1 MSESSIRTIFR
12 VCVVNAVRRGESLME
27 ALLKDSQA
35 ALVADEA
42 AQRNVQERQRLAD
55 ALRLLREQEA
65 VLIKAYPMAL
75 LEIFADGPEA
85 ARKGADSGILDF
97 GELSIMDDA
106 DMQVQMEFSRAQ
118 QSAMHATDAALSE
131 LNTLVSAAQGLP
143 RVQPE
148 RNPLR
153 PESYI
158 RALQRVV
165 SDVGVPGDVRQVWM
179 QYLRD
184 RIGPLLSD
192 EYKSASQALRAQGV
206 QPVGY
211 AVLGTPAGGARHSQY
226 GGGYAHSG
234 GYGDPHSGYSRSG
247 TTTGWN
253 SGYTSPEAEEAM
265 LTVGLLRQMLA
276 AEPIDSRMGLGA
288 STHGALVSGYYNPQ
302 GVAAAEAMDDI
313 AQLERLVGRLAQAPG
328 SHSQSAPLMA
338 GWRGQPQA
346 MPGVVYAAA
355 PQGMESQGAT
365 MAEEVVSRMVE
376 HIVQDGRLK
385 PSVQRAVRNLEPAL
399 LQLVRYDARFFED
412 DTHPARRL
420 LDEVTERSCA
430 FSSESDPGFSR
441 FMRVV
446 NEAVVHLS
454 GLDIRDAT
462 PFASVLTALEAAWST
477 QAQKEQQAQAARDA
491 QQQAQLQAQ
500 KLSDRRTRLAEQV
513 ASNIRKLRDIGQVP
527 DDVMDFTTGAWAEV
541 IAHAQLNQGEGRGD
555 DPGGYLALVPELF
568 WSVQP
573 ALVGTDTQRLSA
585 VLPGL
590 QATLQRGLQSVGR
603 SQMQIDAFL
612 LRLETVH
619 DEVIAAALAKAGQA
633 EPALEGLEGL
643 AGDAPDSLA
652 PVDTHAVMLEQ
663 ASAPAPAEAASAA
676 PAAEVDPHP
685 EFRVGA
691 WVELA
696 SKRGPVRTQLTWAS
710 PHKTLFLFTAQD
722 NSTQS
727 MTRRVR
733 DKLLAEGSL
742 RVLPGPP
749 SSEGRSSRSS
759 RNSRSSPL
767 R

>member
-1 MSESSIRTIFR
+1 
-12 VCVVNAVRRGESLME
+12 ME
-27 ALLKDSQA
+27 ALLKDTQG
-35 ALVADEA
+35 ALSADEA

-65 VLIKAYPMAL
+65 VLVKAYPMAL

-85 ARKGADSGILDF
+85 ARKGTDSGMLSF

-165 SDVGVPGDVRQVWM
+165 SEVGVPSDMRQIWM

-211 AVLGTPAGGARHSQY
+211 AVLGTPSSGGRHSQY
-226 GGGYAHSG
+226 GGGYAHST

-247 TTTGWN
+247 AATGWG
-253 SGYTSPEAEEAM
+253 SGFASPEAEEAM

-288 STHGALVSGYYNPQ
+288 STHGGLVSGYFNPQ
-302 GVAAAEAMDDI
+302 GAAAAEAMEDM
-313 AQLERLVGRLAQAPG
+313 AQLERLVGRLVQAPAT
-328 SHSQSAPLMA
+328 HSQTAPLMA
-338 GWRGQPQA
+338 GWRGQAPAGA
-346 MPGVVYAAA
+346 MPGVVYAAV
-355 PQGMESQGAT
+355 PQSMEASGAT

-412 DTHPARRL
+412 DAHPARRL

-430 FSSESDPGFSR
+430 FASESDPGFSR

-462 PFASVLTALEAAWST
+462 PFAAVLTALEAAWST
-477 QAQKEQQAQAARDA
+477 QAQKAQQAQAARDA
-491 QQQAQLQAQ
+491 QAQAELQAQ
-500 KLSDRRTRLAEQV
+500 KLSERRTRLAEQV
-513 ASNIRKLRDIGQVP
+513 AQNIRKLRDIGQVP
-527 DDVMDFTTGAWAEV
+527 PDVMDFTTGPWAEV
-541 IAHAQLNQGEGRGD
+541 IAHAQLNQGEAQGD

-573 ALVGTDTQRLSA
+573 ALVGTDTQRLHA

-590 QATLQRGLQSVGR
+590 QATLQHGLLSVGR

-612 LRLETVH
+612 LRLESVH
-619 DEVIAAALAKAGQA
+619 DEVVAAALAAA
-633 EPALEGLEGL
+633 NHSEPALAGLE
-643 AGDAPDSLA
+643 ADVPDSLS
-652 PVDTHAVMLEQ
+652 PVDTHAVMLAE
-663 ASAPAPAEAASAA
+663 ASAPAPAEAAA
-676 PAAEVDPHP
+676 PAAEVDPYP

-742 RVLPGPP
+742 RVLPGAP
-749 SSEGRSSRSS
+749 SSEGRSRKPSSS
-759 RNSRSSPL
+759 R
-767 R
+767 

>member
-1 MSESSIRTIFR
+1 M
-12 VCVVNAVRRGESLME
+12 A
-27 ALLKDSQA
+27 ALLKDTQG
-35 ALVADEA
+35 ALSADEA
-42 AQRNVQERQRLAD
+42 AQRNVQERQRLAES
-55 ALRLLREQEA
+55 LRLLREQEA
-65 VLIKAYPMAL
+65 QLVKAYPMAL
-75 LEIFADGPEA
+75 LEIFADGPA
-85 ARKGADSGILDF
+85 PARKSGDSSSMDF
-97 GELSIMDDA
+97 GSLSIMDDA

-118 QSAMHATDAALSE
+118 QSAMHATDAALAE

-165 SDVGVPGDVRQVWM
+165 TDTGVASDLRQIWM

-211 AVLGTPAGGARHSQY
+211 AVLGMPGGGAGRHSQY

-234 GYGDPHSGYSRSG
+234 GYADPHSGYSRSG
-247 TTTGWN
+247 ATSGWGA
-253 SGYTSPEAEEAM
+253 GYPSPEAEEAV

-288 STHGALVSGYYNPQ
+288 STHGGLASGYYNPQ
-302 GVAAAEAMDDI
+302 GAAAAEAMEDI
-313 AQLERLVGRLAQAPG
+313 AQLERLVGRLAHAQG
-328 SHSQSAPLMA
+328 GHSQAGPLA
-338 GWRGQPQA
+338 GGWQGQPMA
-346 MPGVVYAAA
+346 YAAV
-355 PQGMESQGAT
+355 PQGLVAQGPT

-376 HIVQDGRLK
+376 HIVQDPRLK

-399 LQLVRYDARFFED
+399 LQLVRHDARFFED
-412 DTHPARRL
+412 DAHPARRL

-430 FSSESDPGFSR
+430 FASESDPAFSR

-454 GLDIRDAT
+454 GQDIRDAT
-462 PFASVLTALEAAWST
+462 PFASVLTALETAWST
-477 QAQKEQQAQAARDA
+477 QAHKEQQALAAQD
-491 QQQAQLQAQ
+491 AQLQAQ
-500 KLSDRRTRLAEQV
+500 KQSEKRARLTEQI
-513 ASNIRKLRDIGQVP
+513 AANIRKLRDIGQVP
-527 DDVMDFTTGAWAEV
+527 PDVMDFTTGPWAEV
-541 IAHAQLNQGEGRGD
+541 IAQAQLGSAGVPGD

-573 ALVGTDTQRLSA
+573 ALVGNDTQRLQA

-603 SQMQIDAFL
+603 SEAQIHAFM
-612 LRLETVH
+612 LRLESLH
-619 DEVIAAALAKAGQA
+619 DEVVASALEAVRQA
-633 EPALEGLEGL
+633 EPAL
-643 AGDAPDSLA
+643 AGPESEAPDSMSA
-652 PVDTHAVMLEQ
+652 VDTHAVMLAEAQ
-663 ASAPAPAEAASAA
+663 AVASAPAPAEPPL
-676 PAAEVDPHP
+676 PAESDPHP
-685 EFRVGA
+685 EFRVGV

-696 SKRGPVRTQLTWAS
+696 GKRGPVRTQLTWAS

-733 DKLLAEGSL
+733 DKLMAEGSL

-749 SSEGRSSRSS
+749 PSEVRGRSSKGKPPAAR
-759 RNSRSSPL
+759 
-767 R
+767 